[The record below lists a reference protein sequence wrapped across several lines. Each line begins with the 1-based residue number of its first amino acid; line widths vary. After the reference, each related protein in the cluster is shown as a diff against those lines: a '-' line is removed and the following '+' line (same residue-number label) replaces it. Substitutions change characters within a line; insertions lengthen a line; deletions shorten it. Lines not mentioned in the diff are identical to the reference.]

1 MIVVERVDTLDDCLE
16 VRRIVFVEEQHVPLA
31 EDVDGLDPACDQL
44 LARVDGALAGT
55 ARLRLT
61 EGGRVAKGERLAVL
75 EPYRSRGVGMALIQ
89 ALEAR
94 ARELGCQSLA
104 GAAQVQ
110 ALGFYEALGYAA
122 DGEDFLDAGIVHR
135 HITKLL

>member
-1 MIVVERVDTLDDCLE
+1 MIVVERVHTLDECLE
-16 VRRIVFVEEQHVPLA
+16 IRRVVFVEEQDVPLA
-31 EDVDGLDPACDQL
+31 EDVDGLDATCEQL

-75 EPYRSRGVGMALIQ
+75 VPYRNLGVGVALMH

-94 ARELGCQSLA
+94 ARALGCASLV

-110 ALGFYEALGYAA
+110 ALGFYEALGYQP
-122 DGEDFLDAGIVHR
+122 DGDDFLDAGIVHR
-135 HITKLL
+135 HVTKTL